1 MYLCATASAL
11 ETVCAVSLVQSTT
24 LHHTQKWN
32 QTRIWAHLHTMSY
45 PSSSAILRRLV
56 TGSYFAIV
64 DGPFHNRY
72 LDLQLVTSTMIR
84 YPSISVYIVDI
95 DEKLEIAVTER
106 LLKVRNYFEKV
117 RKLMSLNLNPVISN
131 STCLCVSFVL
141 ASCTSSC
148 PFLPSLILKSG
159 KKFSKE
165 YPMVTR

>member
-1 MYLCATASAL
+1 
-11 ETVCAVSLVQSTT
+11 
-24 LHHTQKWN
+24 
-32 QTRIWAHLHTMSY
+32 MSY